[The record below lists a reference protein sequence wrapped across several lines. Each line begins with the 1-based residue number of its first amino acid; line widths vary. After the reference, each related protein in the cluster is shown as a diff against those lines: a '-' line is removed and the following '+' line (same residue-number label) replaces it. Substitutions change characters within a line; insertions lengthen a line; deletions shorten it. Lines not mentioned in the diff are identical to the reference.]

1 MPHNAR
7 KYDVQH
13 TTNEVTTHVMKVS
26 ALNANP
32 IDYRKLVAEHGSPL
46 LVLDGDAIRKQYL
59 SLQEALPG
67 VDLHYALKPLPH
79 DAVVAVLKELDGY
92 FDLATNGEVDL
103 VRDVGVDPERCIHSH
118 PIKRD
123 NDIRYALEYGCNT
136 FVVDNI
142 VELEKFVAYK
152 NDAKL
157 LLRVSFRNPDTK
169 IDLSKKFGCRKEEA
183 LGLLLEAQKLGLNVI
198 GLSFHVGSQ
207 AVNSMRHTNAIIACT
222 EIINEAAEHNI
233 NLTVLDIGGGFP
245 VSYDN
250 KPFDIVEY
258 CAPIRDALGHL
269 PKHIRVLAEPGR
281 YICAPSVTAISS
293 VMGVAQ
299 RGDQTWYYLDDGVY
313 GSYSGQ
319 IYDHMVYPLSFPYA
333 SGEPKLSVLSGPTCD
348 SIDVIREDI
357 MLPPLKVGELVI
369 GHVMGAYTWASATE
383 FNFFRKANFV
393 VVNGPQSLKA
403 VVAA

>member
-1 MPHNAR
+1 M
-7 KYDVQH
+7 
-13 TTNEVTTHVMKVS
+13 ELS
-26 ALNANP
+26 ALHANQP
-32 IDYRKLVAEHGSPL
+32 DYRKLVAQYGSPL
-46 LVLDGDAIRKQYL
+46 LVLDGDAVRKQFL
-59 SLQEALPG
+59 SLQQALPG
-67 VDLHYALKPLPH
+67 VALHYALKPLPH
-79 DAVVAVLKELDGY
+79 EAVVAVLKELDGY

-123 NDIRYALEYGCNT
+123 SDIRYALEYGCTT

-142 VELEKFVAYK
+142 VELQKFVAYK
-152 NDAKL
+152 HDTKL

-169 IDLSKKFGCRKEEA
+169 IDLSKKFGCRQEEA
-183 LGLLLEAQKLGLNVI
+183 LGLLKEAQALGLNVI

-207 AVNSMRHTNAIIACT
+207 AVNPMRHSNAIAACR
-222 EIINEAAEHNI
+222 EIIENAKQAGIH
-233 NLTVLDIGGGFP
+233 LSTLDIGGGFP

-250 KPFDIVEY
+250 KAFDIVEY
-258 CAPIRDALGHL
+258 CTPIRAELAKL
-269 PKHIRVLAEPGR
+269 PSNIRVLAEPGR
-281 YICAPSVTAISS
+281 YICAPAVTAISS
-293 VMGVAQ
+293 VMGIAE

-333 SGEPKLSVLSGPTCD
+333 AGEPKLSVLSGPTCD

-357 MLPPLKVGELVI
+357 MLPPLAVGELVI

-393 VVNGPQSLKA
+393 VVNGPEGCKA
-403 VVAA
+403 EVAA

>member
-1 MPHNAR
+1 MRANR
-7 KYDVQH
+7 FLNL
-13 TTNEVTTHVMKVS
+13 TEEVTTHFMELS
-26 ALNANP
+26 ALNANQT
-32 IDYRKLVAEHGSPL
+32 DYRKLVSEHGSPL

-59 SLQEALPG
+59 SLQQALPG
-67 VDLHYALKPLPH
+67 VALHYALKPLPH
-79 DAVVAVLKELDGY
+79 DAVVAILKDLNGY

-103 VRDVGVDPERCIHSH
+103 VRNVGVDPERCIHSH

-123 NDIRYALEYGCNT
+123 SDIRYALDYGCST

-152 NDAKL
+152 DVTQL

-169 IDLSKKFGCRKEEA
+169 IDLSKKFGCRQEEA
-183 LGLLLEAQKLGLNVI
+183 IGLLCKAKELGLNVI

-207 AVNSMRHTNAIIACT
+207 AVNPVRHSNAVAACNNIIR
-222 EIINEAAEHNI
+222 EAAQFGVT
-233 NLTVLDIGGGFP
+233 LTTLDIGGGFP
-245 VSYDN
+245 VSYDGN
-250 KPFDIVEY
+250 PIDIVEY
-258 CAPIRDALGHL
+258 CAPIREQLALL
-269 PKHIRVLAEPGR
+269 PEHIRVLAEPGR
-281 YICAPSVTAISS
+281 YICAPAVTAVSS
-293 VMGVAQ
+293 VMGIAQ
-299 RGDQTWYYLDDGVY
+299 RGEQTWYYLDDGVY

-333 SGEPKLSVLSGPTCD
+333 SGEPQLSVLSGPTCD

-357 MLPPLKVGELVI
+357 MLPPLAVGEIVI

-393 VVNGPQSLKA
+393 VVNGPCEINA